1 MDDFRSKSYGD
12 GRMQQIERYSGVG
25 PTTSSGININ
35 SSSNNMQ
42 DFRCYSAS
50 YATSAHPAETQN
62 QNESKFKKGKSTN
75 GAVSKSWSFNDPELQ
90 RKKRVAGY
98 KAKSKGLSERPSGGL
113 KTRAPEPF
121 MAGNGNGSGGIR
133 CYITKGVSLELWS
146 KVGADHSLLNS
157 LDNIVEIFLKS
168 SPNYLY

>member
-1 MDDFRSKSYGD
+1 MLLLHHHHSSVRKSETHTHNKKEVPSMDDFRSKSYGD

-35 SSSNNMQ
+35 SSHSSSNNMQ

-90 RKKRVAGY
+90 RKKRVASY
-98 KAKSKGLSERPSGGL
+98 KVYTVEGKVKGSFRKTFRWL
-113 KTRAPEPF
+113 KNTCTRAVH
-121 MAGNGNGSGGIR
+121 G
-133 CYITKGVSLELWS
+133 W
-146 KVGADHSLLNS
+146 
-157 LDNIVEIFLKS
+157 
-168 SPNYLY
+168 

>member
-42 DFRCYSAS
+42 DFRSYSAS

-75 GAVSKSWSFNDPELQ
+75 AAVSKSWSFNDPELQ
-90 RKKRVAGY
+90 RKKRVASY
-98 KAKSKGLSERPSGGL
+98 KVYTVEGKVKGSFRKTFRWL
-113 KTRAPEPF
+113 KNTCTRAV
-121 MAGNGNGSGGIR
+121 NGCVFLSIWYLLFGSGGIGFYEDWK
-133 CYITKGVSLELWS
+133 CWDVI
-146 KVGADHSLLNS
+146 VG
-157 LDNIVEIFLKS
+157 E
-168 SPNYLY
+168 